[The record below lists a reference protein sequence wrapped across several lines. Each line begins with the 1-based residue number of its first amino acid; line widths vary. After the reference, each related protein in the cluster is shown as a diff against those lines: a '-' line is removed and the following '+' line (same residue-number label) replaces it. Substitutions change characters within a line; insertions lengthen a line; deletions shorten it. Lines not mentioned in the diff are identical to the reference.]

1 MRGIY
6 TKLALPFMLAVFSA
20 LFFRVFC
27 AGLFVVHYSHKYI
40 VA

>member
-6 TKLALPFMLAVFSA
+6 TKLALPFMFAVFSV
-20 LFFRVFC
+20 LFFEFFC